1 MAGAGQQSPLYIVR
15 LASPPMIESTR
26 PRLRTRARSL
36 ALGGAAALVAAVLLA
51 GCGGGPPKVRVEEQ
65 QQQREFASRGYAPQ
79 GEPVAT
85 QPVLWRMRGDDVRLT
100 LTMPAASAA
109 APRPVVVYLPG
120 LGESD
125 TAGIRWRRAWAA
137 AGYAVLSLQPLD
149 DDAAAWSSEL
159 ARSAEF
165 TELGRRHYAD
175 AQMRKRLARL
185 DELLAEAQRLGRQGQ
200 NQGPGPGPAPGPGD
214 GAWRLLDWSKTVVA
228 GYELGAQTAMA
239 VAGERQPDG
248 SVLSLKSVQP
258 VAAIVISPQVFAQ
271 PDAARYRELA
281 IPVLGLTG
289 PDDSDVLGL
298 VREVQWRQAPF
309 AAMPAGR
316 GWLLSVNEVRHAALG
331 GNEPRPEDTERE
343 QKRIRAAEEQAQS
356 QPQGRR
362 GGGGGR
368 GGRGQEGPTRMAP
381 VPAVPDYRQLHEQQ
395 LGMTAAQ
402 QVSVAFLDW
411 QLKRADA
418 ARGWLGAPAAAW
430 MRGVGALTSSK
441 DGRRD

>member
-1 MAGAGQQSPLYIVR
+1 
-15 LASPPMIESTR
+15 MIDSTR
-26 PRLRTRARSL
+26 PGLRARARARAL
-36 ALGGAAALVAAVLLA
+36 TLGCATALGAAVLLA
-51 GCGGGPPKVRVEEQ
+51 ACGGGPPKARLEEQ

-79 GEPVAT
+79 GETVT
-85 QPVLWRMRGDDVRLT
+85 MQPVLWRLRGDDVRLSLT
-100 LTMPAASAA
+100 LPASAA
-109 APRPVVVYLPG
+109 TGPRPVIVYLPG
-120 LGESD
+120 LGESE

-137 AGYAVLSLQPLD
+137 AGYAVLTVQPLD
-149 DDAAAWSSEL
+149 DDATAWSSDL

-165 TELGRRHYAD
+165 TALGRRHYAD
-175 AQMRKRLARL
+175 AQMRQRLARL
-185 DELLAEAQRLGRQGQ
+185 DELLAEAQRLGRPG
-200 NQGPGPGPAPGPGD
+200 QGPGPGPGAGTSAGD
-214 GAWRLLDWSKTVVA
+214 ASWRSLDWSKTVIA
-228 GYELGAQTAMA
+228 GYELGAQSAMA

-271 PDAARYRELA
+271 PDPARYREVV

-298 VREVQWRQAPF
+298 VRDVSWRQAPF
-309 AAMPAGR
+309 AAMPAPR

-331 GNEPRPEDTERE
+331 GNEARPEDVERE

-362 GGGGGR
+362 GGGGGGR

-395 LGMTAAQ
+395 LGLTAAQ
-402 QVSVAFLDW
+402 QVSVAFLDL
-411 QLKRADA
+411 QLKRSDA
-418 ARGWLGAPAAAW
+418 ARAWLGAPAASW
-430 MRGVGALTSSK
+430 MRGVATLLPSK
-441 DGRRD
+441 D

>member
-1 MAGAGQQSPLYIVR
+1 M
-15 LASPPMIESTR
+15 
-26 PRLRTRARSL
+26 
-36 ALGGAAALVAAVLLA
+36 LGAAVLLA
-51 GCGGGPPKVRVEEQ
+51 GCGGGPPKARVEEQ
-65 QQQREFASRGYAPQ
+65 QQLREFASRGYAPQ
-79 GEPVAT
+79 GEPVTT
-85 QPVLWRMRGDDVRLT
+85 QPILWRMRGDDVRLT
-100 LTMPAASAA
+100 LTMPTNAGTTAGTT
-109 APRPVVVYLPG
+109 PRPVVVYLPG

-149 DDAAAWSSEL
+149 DDANAWSSEL

-175 AQMRKRLARL
+175 AQMRKRLTRL
-185 DELLAEAQRLGRQGQ
+185 DELLAEAQRLGRQGPGQGQ
-200 NQGPGPGPAPGPGD
+200 NQLPGQGDAP
-214 GAWRLLDWSKTVVA
+214 WRSLDWSKTVVA

-248 SVLSLKSVQP
+248 SVLALKSVQP

-281 IPVLGLTG
+281 VPVLGLTG

-298 VREVQWRQAPF
+298 VRDVQWRQAPF

-331 GNEPRPEDTERE
+331 GNEPRPEDAERE
-343 QKRIRAAEEQAQS
+343 QKRIRAAEEQEQS

-362 GGGGGR
+362 GGGGR

-411 QLKRADA
+411 QLKRSDT
-418 ARGWLGAPAAAW
+418 ARGWLGTPADSW
-430 MRGVGALTSSK
+430 MRGVGVLASSK

>member
-1 MAGAGQQSPLYIVR
+1 
-15 LASPPMIESTR
+15 MIEPTR
-26 PRLRTRARSL
+26 PRPRALARSL
-36 ALGGAAALVAAVLLA
+36 TLAGVALLGAALLLA
-51 GCGGGPPKVRVEEQ
+51 GCGGGPPKARIEEQ

-79 GEPVAT
+79 GEPVT
-85 QPVLWRMRGDDVRLT
+85 MQPILWRIRGDDVRVS
-100 LTMPAASAA
+100 LTMPASMGATAGTT
-109 APRPVVVYLPG
+109 PRPVVVYLPG

-137 AGYAVLSLQPLD
+137 AGYAVLSLQALD
-149 DDAAAWSSEL
+149 DDATAWSSEL

-200 NQGPGPGPAPGPGD
+200 GQGDPP
-214 GAWRLLDWSKTVVA
+214 WRSLDWSKTVVA

-239 VAGERQPDG
+239 VAGERQSDG
-248 SVLSLKSVQP
+248 SVLALKTVQP
-258 VAAIVISPQVFAQ
+258 VAAIVISPQVFAS
-271 PDAARYRELA
+271 PDAARYRDIS

-298 VREVQWRQAPF
+298 VRDVQWRQAPF

-316 GWLLSVNEVRHAALG
+316 GWLLSANEVRHAALG

-362 GGGGGR
+362 GGGGR

-402 QVSVAFLDW
+402 QVSVAFLDQ
-411 QLKRADA
+411 QLKQSEA
-418 ARGWLGAPAAAW
+418 ARAWLAGPVDTWLGALGSLRRSQDGA
-430 MRGVGALTSSK
+430 RGH
-441 DGRRD
+441 RH

>member
-1 MAGAGQQSPLYIVR
+1 
-15 LASPPMIESTR
+15 MIASTR
-26 PRLRTRARSL
+26 PRLRARARSL
-36 ALGGAAALVAAVLLA
+36 ALGGAAALGAAVLLA
-51 GCGGGPPKVRVEEQ
+51 GCGGGPPKARLEEQ
-65 QQQREFASRGYAPQ
+65 QQQREFAARGYAAQ
-79 GEPVAT
+79 GEPVTT
-85 QPVLWRMRGDDVRLT
+85 QPILWRMRGDDVRLS
-100 LTMPAASAA
+100 LAMPASAGT

-120 LGESD
+120 LGESE

-149 DDAAAWSSEL
+149 DDATAWSSEL

-200 NQGPGPGPAPGPGD
+200 GQGLNDVP
-214 GAWRLLDWSKTVVA
+214 WRSLDWSKTVIA

-248 SVLSLKSVQP
+248 SVLALKSAQP

-289 PDDSDVLGL
+289 PDDGDVLGL
-298 VREVQWRQAPF
+298 VRDVQWRQAPF

-343 QKRIRAAEEQAQS
+343 QKRIRAAEDQAQS

-362 GGGGGR
+362 GGGGR

-395 LGMTAAQ
+395 LGMAVAQ

-411 QLKRADA
+411 QVKRSDA
-418 ARGWLGAPAAAW
+418 ARGWLGTPAASW
-430 MRGVGALTSSK
+430 MRGVGALTPSK
-441 DGRRD
+441 D